1 MTKSEAEKELLDRLM
16 WGEKYLN
23 VDITYVMDGEPVD
36 ELLLLLTN
44 IHDMYERDLAAS
56 KWLEANVKR
65 FIESETGQKLVYS
78 LIADHR
84 ESEQLS
90 VLEARAELLYQ
101 EA

>member
-36 ELLLLLTN
+36 ELLLLVTQRKTDEAL
-44 IHDMYERDLAAS
+44 D
-56 KWLEANVKR
+56 WLKVFVKK
-65 FIESETGQKLVYS
+65 FLESETGQKLVHS
-78 LIADHR
+78 LIADQR
-84 ESEQLS
+84 ESEKLS